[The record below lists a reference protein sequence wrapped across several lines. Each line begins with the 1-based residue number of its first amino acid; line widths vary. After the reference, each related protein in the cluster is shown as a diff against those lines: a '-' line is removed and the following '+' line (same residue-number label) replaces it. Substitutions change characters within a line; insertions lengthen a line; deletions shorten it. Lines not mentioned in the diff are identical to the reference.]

1 MTSHVVMLRSDS
13 NVTRTFSMK
22 EGLRPFFHLA
32 RFFISYVLEK
42 FSSKLKITPSFAKNS
57 RLTPKVQNLFMANQ
71 TFFVHFT
78 MTACR
83 AVVQVSSSRVQL
95 GNYIKYYSTCNFH
108 HLHLEQFC
116 GSVTSSFR
124 GLLLCLL
131 IYSSH
136 Y

>member
-1 MTSHVVMLRSDS
+1 MPGLSSSILLIGDS
-13 NVTRTFSMK
+13 LPKSVSENMK
-22 EGLRPFFHLA
+22 LMYFKSCARPVNTNPA
-32 RFFISYVLEK
+32 AK
-42 FSSKLKITPSFAKNS
+42 SKVKAKS
-57 RLTPKVQNLFMANQ
+57 CGPKVQNLFMANQ